1 MKYRYSFFGLLFT
14 LCIHSFLAN
23 AQQHKNYITVAKD
36 GTGDFTSIQKAI
48 ESCKLLIADLRGI
61 GETSDESDKNDKK
74 YDNAAYR
81 NSMLSYSLGNHCRV
95 NG

>member
-1 MKYRYSFFGLLFT
+1 M
-14 LCIHSFLAN
+14 
-23 AQQHKNYITVAKD
+23 KNYITVAKD